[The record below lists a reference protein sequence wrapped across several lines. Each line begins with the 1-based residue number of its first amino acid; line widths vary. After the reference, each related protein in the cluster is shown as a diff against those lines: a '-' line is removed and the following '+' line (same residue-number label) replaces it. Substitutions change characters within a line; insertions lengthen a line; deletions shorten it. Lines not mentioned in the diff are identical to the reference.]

1 MNKQLDQQLCATY
14 PEIFRDRHASMDRTA
29 MCWGFDCGDGW
40 YALIDTLCGYLM
52 GPVKQARDDVR
63 SAELAL
69 QFPEKQTEWSRSFYT
84 PEKLAEY
91 RAKLAELEAR
101 IPIAVQVKEKF
112 GTLRF
117 YVNNHTDEQLAVI
130 HFAELLS
137 ARMCE
142 ECGATRIAKTY
153 REGWHSTL
161 CDTCA
166 EKDGRIVVR
175 AEETPSGAVLDEN
188 TMWGV

>member
-1 MNKQLDQQLCATY
+1 MNEHLDQQLCATY
-14 PEIFRDRHASMDRTA
+14 PEIFQDRHASMDRTA
-29 MCWGFDCGDGW
+29 MCWGFACGDGW
-40 YALIDTLCGYLM
+40 YALIDGLCAYLM

-63 SAELAL
+63 HAELAL
-69 QFPEKQTEWSRSFYT
+69 QFPEKQTKWSRSFYT

-91 RAKLAELEAR
+91 RAKLTELEAH

-117 YVNNHTDEQLAVI
+117 YVDHCTDEQSAVI

-142 ECGATRIAKTY
+142 VCGATQTAKTY
-153 REGWHSTL
+153 REGWHRTL

-166 EKDGRIVVR
+166 EKDGRIVGR
-175 AEETPSGAVLDEN
+175 AEEMPTIILGDESE
-188 TMWGV
+188 